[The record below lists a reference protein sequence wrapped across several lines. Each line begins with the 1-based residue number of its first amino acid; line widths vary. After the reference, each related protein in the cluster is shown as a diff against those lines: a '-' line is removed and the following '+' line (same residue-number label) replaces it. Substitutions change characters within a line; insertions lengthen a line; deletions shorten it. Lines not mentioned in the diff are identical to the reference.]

1 MNSQVAPDSSSTDT
15 GSAASAR
22 TTQRWPRLGGRR
34 MWMLLALAV
43 ALVIYRMGVISFS
56 GISLFFD
63 EAQYWDWS
71 RHLQWGYYSKPPMIA
86 ALIKLS
92 TSLFGDS
99 VLGVKVVSML
109 LYVATSVAIVG
120 LARALW
126 PTTSG
131 VRTGIVAGALF
142 LVSPMVG
149 TLGMF
154 ASTDSPLILCWT
166 LAAWALWRAQV
177 TNRLSLWALLGVI
190 CGLGLLSKYTMAAFA
205 VTAVWALWGV
215 QGPRRGVFRL
225 GPWVT
230 VAVALALLS
239 PNLLWNVQEGFPTL
253 QHTAEITTQSS
264 RSGGPVA
271 AIEFLVGQVLM
282 LGPLTV
288 VAGLWLH
295 RLIRRSPQ
303 GEVAGSTQW
312 AASSQMM
319 PPSQWAASTQMS
331 TQMGS
336 PSASQP
342 PSTLNSTLGPQTDA
356 RTRTVRTSAL
366 YLASVTAY
374 RYLVMLSAPLLL
386 VAVVQAFVAGAH
398 INWAAPAMVGVFLLV
413 ASRLSQPLLP
423 LAAPRPRKWFWA
435 VLLGNLLMT
444 GAVIHARDLFGDHL
458 PARMD
463 VLVRMRGWEQAFNTL
478 ESTLED
484 PRYKGLPIVADSR
497 LMLTQSSYHW
507 RKHSP
512 KIMAWN
518 PTGSRDNHYQM
529 QQSMPNVVGQDVLVL
544 SETAEPKAILSR
556 FAWVRELGRSAVQ
569 VGPDRQVTLYL
580 YSARGFVGYDNMTYK
595 EQSGTDG
602 VKTEDTP
609 FTEQKK

>member
-1 MNSQVAPDSSSTDT
+1 MNSQVAPDTQTPGPSAS
-15 GSAASAR
+15 GSLRSP
-22 TTQRWPRLGGRR
+22 QRWPRLGGRR
-34 MWMLLALAV
+34 MWMLLALAA
-43 ALVIYRMGVISFS
+43 ALVIYRMGVIEFS

-86 ALIKLS
+86 ALIKAS
-92 TSLFGDS
+92 TTVFGDS

-126 PTTSG
+126 PTSSG
-131 VRTGIVAGALF
+131 VRTGIVAAALF

-177 TNRLSLWALLGVI
+177 TNRLSLWALLGVV

-205 VTAVWALWGV
+205 ITAVWALWGV

-225 GPWVT
+225 GPWVA

-239 PNLLWNVQEGFPTL
+239 PNLLWNIQEGFPTL
-253 QHTAEITTQSS
+253 HHTAEITTQSS
-264 RSGGPVA
+264 RSGGPKA
-271 AIEFLVGQVLM
+271 TLDFILGQVLM

-295 RLIRRSPQ
+295 RQIMRAPQ
-303 GEVAGSTQW
+303 AEVAGSTQW

-331 TQMGS
+331 THL
-336 PSASQP
+336 PSQLGTQP
-342 PSTLNSTLGPQTDA
+342 PSTLGPQKDA

-374 RYLVMLSAPLLL
+374 RFLIMLSAPLLL
-386 VAVVQAFVAGAH
+386 LAVVQSFVAGAH
-398 INWAAPAMVGVFLLV
+398 INWAAPAMVGIFLLV

-435 VLLGNLLMT
+435 VLVGNLLMT
-444 GAVIHARDLFGDHL
+444 GAVIHARDILGDNL
-458 PARMD
+458 PSKMD

-484 PRYKGLPIVADSR
+484 PRYKGLPVVADSR

-518 PTGSRDNHYQM
+518 PTGARDNHYQM

-544 SETAEPKAILSR
+544 TESSNPQDILSR
-556 FAWVRELGRSAVQ
+556 FAWVRELGRSAVA
-569 VGPDRQVTLYL
+569 VGPDREVKLYL
-580 YSARGFVGYDNMTYK
+580 YLARGFVGYDNMTYK